1 MTQSAPADAVDAV
14 LAEHADL
21 ERQLSDPDL
30 HNDTVNARR
39 VGKRFAQLA
48 PIAGTYR
55 KFTLDH
61 EDTGNER
68 HHAVRK
74 GSGQAYRHDGRR
86 QVIGHP
92 IGLLRQSHRQGR

>member
-1 MTQSAPADAVDAV
+1 MTHSAPADAVESV

-30 HNDTVNARR
+30 HSDAVNARR

-55 KFTLDH
+55 KLETARGDLEAARELAADDSSFAA
-61 EDTGNER
+61 E
-68 HHAVRK
+68 
-74 GSGQAYRHDGRR
+74 
-86 QVIGHP
+86 VIELEARVAEAATP
-92 IGLLRQSHRQGR
+92 GLSS